1 MKCEKC
7 GSGSATLD
15 TRVFDGYSRRK
26 RKCKNCGFIF
36 RTREVLEVKKKP
48 KVVIKKVIKE
58 VKKEEPKKYKEE
70 CSDEDYYENYD
81 YLNDGS
87 LDKW

>member
-7 GSGSATLD
+7 GSGSSTLD

-36 RTREVLEVKKKP
+36 RTREVLEVKKP
-48 KVVIKKVIKE
+48 KTVIKKVI
-58 VKKEEPKKYKEE
+58 KEEPKKYKEV
-70 CSDEDYYENYD
+70 CSDEDYYQNYD

-87 LDKW
+87 LSKW

>member
-1 MKCEKC
+1 MKCKKC

-15 TRVFDGYSRRK
+15 TRVFEGYCRRK
-26 RKCKNCGFIF
+26 RKCKSCGFIF
-36 RTREVLEVKKKP
+36 RTREVLEVKKP
-48 KVVIKKVIKE
+48 KAVIKKVIKE
-58 VKKEEPKKYKEE
+58 VIKKEPKKYKEV
-70 CSDEDYYENYD
+70 CTDEDYYENYD